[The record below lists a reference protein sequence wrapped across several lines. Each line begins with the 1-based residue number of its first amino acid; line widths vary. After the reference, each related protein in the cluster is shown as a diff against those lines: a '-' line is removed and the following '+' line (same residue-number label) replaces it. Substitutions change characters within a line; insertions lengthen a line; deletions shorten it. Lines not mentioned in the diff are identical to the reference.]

1 MIYIL
6 VVQVRVQQ
14 YDSIYGVACG
24 VRCSILLDTLEPLHL
39 SPGRLGQA
47 STQCRRPK
55 REREVYYRGTS
66 GASGQYIITTV
77 ITLHHFI

>member
-1 MIYIL
+1 MLRCKVSMIYIL

-55 REREVYYRGTS
+55 REREK
-66 GASGQYIITTV
+66 YITEELVVLLDNIS
-77 ITLHHFI
+77 